1 MSVDVHR
8 HFHDELSHVKVR
20 LLTMSGEAEAALGL
34 AVEALLER
42 DGEKARRVIAGDR
55 VIDSMEVEIEEQ
67 CINLLALQQPMARDL
82 RMLTSALKIAND
94 LERVGDHAVNIAQ
107 SAERLTQARPITPE
121 PEIVEMARLA
131 RDMLSDALEAFIRG
145 DAAAGREVCLR
156 DDKVDA
162 LHRSVFRILLTH
174 MMEDPHMI
182 GAGMELF
189 LVSRNLER
197 VADLATNIGEDVV
210 FLVEGKSIKHH
221 AEDRGEARAVMRHVG
236 HMSAQPAI
244 APGATPAPAPRER
257 IAAIDVGSNSVRLLV
272 AEYDPAS
279 GLSVIDEMKD
289 QPRLAA
295 GLATTGCLDEAAI
308 ERAMQ
313 TLGRMREVCQRRGV
327 KRIAAVATAAVR
339 EAENGP
345 WFVRR
350 VRAGAG
356 HPAPD
361 HRRGDRGRA
370 LLPVGRPPLPPG
382 RRPHPRGRHRRRQP
396 GADRRGR
403 RPGRAHRV
411 AAARRGPP
419 DRAPPSR

>member
-1 MSVDVHR
+1 MSFDAHR

-107 SAERLTQARPITPE
+107 STERLTQARPITPE

-145 DAAAGREVCLR
+145 DANAGREVCLR

-182 GAGMELF
+182 GAGMELV

-221 AEDRGEARAVMRHVG
+221 AEDRGDA
-236 HMSAQPAI
+236 
-244 APGATPAPAPRER
+244 
-257 IAAIDVGSNSVRLLV
+257 
-272 AEYDPAS
+272 PAS
-279 GLSVIDEMKD
+279 GVY
-289 QPRLAA
+289 Q
-295 GLATTGCLDEAAI
+295 ATSG
-308 ERAMQ
+308 
-313 TLGRMREVCQRRGV
+313 
-327 KRIAAVATAAVR
+327 
-339 EAENGP
+339 
-345 WFVRR
+345 
-350 VRAGAG
+350 
-356 HPAPD
+356 
-361 HRRGDRGRA
+361 
-370 LLPVGRPPLPPG
+370 
-382 RRPHPRGRHRRRQP
+382 
-396 GADRRGR
+396 
-403 RPGRAHRV
+403 
-411 AAARRGPP
+411 
-419 DRAPPSR
+419 S